1 MELIVKF
8 LVFMTVML
16 LIFWGLNIYK
26 HIRGGWT
33 KLQKNRRYY
42 RFGNDNRIADHA
54 DRSAFEIG

>member
-33 KLQKNRRYY
+33 KMQK
-42 RFGNDNRIADHA
+42 IADITGL
-54 DRSAFEIG
+54 EMIIVLLILLIVPLLK

>member
-1 MELIVKF
+1 
-8 LVFMTVML
+8 MTVML